1 MIRDFPMPSLG
12 ADMAAAT
19 LVEWLAHPGDAV
31 DKGDTIAVVETQ
43 KGAIEVEVFEPATI
57 RELLAPPGAVVP
69 VGTPIARLE
78 VGDDRAATEVPT
90 PPPPR
95 GEGRRASPAA
105 RRLAAERGL
114 DLATIAGGS
123 GPDGAVTVRDL
134 DGEPA
139 PAPARRKPD
148 AGAMRQA
155 IGAAMARA
163 KREIPHYYVGTEVDL
178 SPALARLEA
187 LNAERPPAERLLA
200 AVLHLRATA
209 LALRRFPEF
218 NGTYADDRFEPS
230 DAIHLGVA
238 VSLKGGGLIAPAI
251 LDAGELGLDDLM
263 ARLRD
268 LTGRA
273 RAGGLRDS
281 ELRRPTITVSSL
293 GERGVDYLLPIIH
306 PPQVAILGVGR
317 PATKPWVV
325 DGELRPRTV
334 ATFTL
339 AADHRVS
346 DGHRGALLLADI
358 ARRLA
363 RPEAL

>member
-19 LVEWLAHPGDAV
+19 LVEWLKQPGQHV
-31 DKGDTIAVVETQ
+31 DKGETIAVVETQ
-43 KGAIEVEVFEPATI
+43 KGAIEVEAFESATV

-78 VGDDRAATEVPT
+78 VDGEAGTVAAPAPV
-90 PPPPR
+90 PPR
-95 GEGRRASPAA
+95 PAARRISPAA
-105 RRLAAERGL
+105 RRLAAERGV
-114 DLATIAGGS
+114 DLEAIARGS
-123 GPDGAVTVRDL
+123 GPGGAVTARDL
-134 DGEPA
+134 EGEA
-139 PAPARRKPD
+139 PSAPRRQRPD
-148 AGAMRQA
+148 LAAMRAA

-163 KREIPHYYVGTEVDL
+163 KREIPHYYVGTDVDL
-178 SPALARLEA
+178 TPALTWLEA
-187 LNAERPPAERLLA
+187 TNVERPPGERLLA
-200 AVLHLRATA
+200 AVLYLRATA
-209 LALRRFPEF
+209 RALARFPEF
-218 NGTYADDRFEPS
+218 NGTFVNGRFEPS
-230 DAIHLGVA
+230 AAIHLGVA

-251 LDAGELGLDDLM
+251 LDAGELGLDALM

-273 RAGGLRDS
+273 RAAGLRAS
-281 ELRRPTITVSSL
+281 ELGRPTITVSSL

-317 PATKPWVV
+317 PATKPWVTGGDV
-325 DGELRPRTV
+325 RPRTV
-334 ATFTL
+334 ATLTL

-358 ARRLA
+358 ARRLGQ
-363 RPEAL
+363 PETL